1 MTRGVT
7 VSVGVTHED
16 IAALEYGTDRRGLP
30 RPFLPSRATYPAT
43 PDQARRMVERYRE
56 AHPDIAAAARA
67 SFAEDHSLGA
77 RSWGKGRHSSMP
89 KTLGAEGRNWA
100 GE

>member
-30 RPFLPSRATYPAT
+30 RPFLPSRATYPPT

-56 AHPDIAAAARA
+56 AHPDIAAAAVV
-67 SFAEDHSLGA
+67 FLTNPPGT
-77 RSWGKGRHSSMP
+77 RSWVADRYRK
-89 KTLGAEGRNWA
+89 
-100 GE
+100 